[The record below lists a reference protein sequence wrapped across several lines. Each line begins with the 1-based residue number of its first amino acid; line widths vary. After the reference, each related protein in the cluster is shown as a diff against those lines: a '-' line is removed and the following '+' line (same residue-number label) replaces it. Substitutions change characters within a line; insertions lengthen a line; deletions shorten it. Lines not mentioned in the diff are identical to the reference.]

1 MSRSVH
7 VQVLRLVLV
16 LIGAALATIVAAF
29 RRPPGG
35 VTGAGADRGVDDLF
49 EAPVVADVSLPIGRT
64 TQVMRG
70 VLIGVGV
77 LGLAWAAYV
86 LTRSVSPVGVVYV
99 AIWLAAAIV
108 LHDGI
113 LSPLAFG
120 ANLLLRLV
128 GRRVPGA
135 VLAVVQI
142 AVVIGVVMTLIVLPE
157 IKAKALG
164 PRNPSVVPF
173 DYTANLA
180 IMWVVLAVLAGI
192 VSVIVLRVLRR
203 RTPAHRGRRS
213 SAAAR
218 HRGAAAAVCV
228 AD

>member
-7 VQVLRLVLV
+7 AQVLRLVLV

-35 VTGAGADRGVDDLF
+35 VTGAGSDRGVDDLC
-49 EAPVVADVSLPIGRT
+49 EAPVVADASLPIGRT

-77 LGLAWAAYV
+77 LGLAWAAFV
-86 LTRSVSPVGVVYV
+86 LTRSVSPVGVVNV

-142 AVVIGVVMTLIVLPE
+142 AIVIGVVMTLIVLPE

-173 DYTANLA
+173 DYTSNLA

-213 SAAAR
+213 GSAAR
-218 HRGAAAAVCV
+218 HRSAGAVRV